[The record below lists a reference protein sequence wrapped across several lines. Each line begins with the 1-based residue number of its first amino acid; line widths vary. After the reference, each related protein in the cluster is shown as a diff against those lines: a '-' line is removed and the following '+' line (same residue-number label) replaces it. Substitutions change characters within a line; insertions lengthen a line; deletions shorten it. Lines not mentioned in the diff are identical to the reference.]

1 MHGQLS
7 VPAGVGRDAT
17 DCQLS
22 VPARVGRDATD
33 AAGCQIT
40 LSLHARLEPGNYPRS
55 CTVQETAHQ

>member
-40 LSLHARLEPGNYPRS
+40 LSLHARLEPGNYP
-55 CTVQETAHQ
+55 